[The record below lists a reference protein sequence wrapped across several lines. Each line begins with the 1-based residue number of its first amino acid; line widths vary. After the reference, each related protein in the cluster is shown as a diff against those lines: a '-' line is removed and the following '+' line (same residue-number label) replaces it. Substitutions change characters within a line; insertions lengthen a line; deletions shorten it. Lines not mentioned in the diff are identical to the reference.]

1 MKILPLLLLLG
12 GCATTSLD
20 DLYAQRTTCLA
31 QGVECPDEIHEKIDR
46 KERQIEQRAYDRSN
60 RCPGNLIEYCD
71 DKMYG
76 CGRMHKS
83 KNDKFYCITPQ
94 QAREALGVFF

>member
-20 DLYAQRTTCLA
+20 DLYVQREMCLA
-31 QGVECPDEIHEKIDR
+31 QGLECEEVHVTIDR
-46 KERQIEQRAYDRSN
+46 RERRAEQRAYDKKS
-60 RCPGNLIEYCD
+60 RCPPNRIEYCN

-76 CGRMHKS
+76 CGSRHKS
-83 KNDKFYCITPQ
+83 PRDVFSCITPQ